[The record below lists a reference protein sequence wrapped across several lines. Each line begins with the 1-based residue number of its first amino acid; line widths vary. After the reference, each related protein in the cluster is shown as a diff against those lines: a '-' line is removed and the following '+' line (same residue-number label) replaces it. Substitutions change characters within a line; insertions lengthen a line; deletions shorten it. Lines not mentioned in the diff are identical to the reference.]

1 MINDNE
7 QYISL
12 STQKKDGSF
21 VDTPVWFA
29 QEGSTNIYVVYS
41 QRNSGKVK
49 RNRNF
54 PDVKIVGCNFH
65 GKPKGKSF
73 NGKASLV
80 KKQELEKL
88 AYKVLRKKYG
98 IKFLIGDF
106 FAYIVRNYNRR
117 QIIRIQVSL
126 NTND

>member
-1 MINDNE
+1 MINDIE

-49 RNRNF
+49 RIRNF

-80 KKQELEKL
+80 KNQELEKL
-88 AYKVLRKKYG
+88 AYKFLRKKYG

-117 QIIRIQVSL
+117 QIIRIEVSL